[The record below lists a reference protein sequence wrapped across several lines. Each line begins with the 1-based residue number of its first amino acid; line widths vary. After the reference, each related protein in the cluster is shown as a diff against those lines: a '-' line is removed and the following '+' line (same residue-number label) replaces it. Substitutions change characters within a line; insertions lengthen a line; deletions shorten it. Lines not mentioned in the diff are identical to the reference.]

1 MLLGKQLSAAVA
13 GAVPNYLFCLG
24 QAVLRAGEPGLW
36 YWFSSVWLRWWR
48 ELRAESSNRFA

>member
-24 QAVLRAGEPGLW
+24 QVVLRAGEPGLW
-36 YWFSSVWLRWWR
+36 CTGSLLSGS
-48 ELRAESSNRFA
+48 AGGGS